1 LISGAKSGHACAST
15 SNSCPEHRGADH
27 LQGDHLTLSPSRPL
41 LLLPIRNRAAFRAQA
56 FESDEG
62 LFVPGDAD
70 IALGEEVELEIHFMA
85 EEVRFRIR
93 ASVRWIRQ
101 SNRRN
106 APQGLGLT
114 FLPTEIQA
122 RAQLMA
128 FVDGDGA
135 VMRERDGRRL
145 PVHVEAK
152 VELEK
157 KSIVVQTDDI
167 STGGC
172 FLLSSELPPIGSPVY
187 VRLKGPGA
195 LFSWV
200 SQNAVVCW
208 HRVGADRHGFGVRFV
223 MGGDRDRRRIEKLMA
238 LIRER
243 VSREV
248 HLYPPRTRST
258 PPTAVASTKP
268 TASMMPRK

>member
-1 LISGAKSGHACAST
+1 M
-15 SNSCPEHRGADH
+15 
-27 LQGDHLTLSPSRPL
+27 
-41 LLLPIRNRAAFRAQA
+41 PIRNRAVFRAQA
-56 FESDEG
+56 FEADEG
-62 LFVPGDAD
+62 IFVPGDAD
-70 IALGEEVELEIHFMA
+70 IALGDEVELEIHFMA

-101 SNRRN
+101 SGRRN
-106 APQGLGLT
+106 APPGLGLN
-114 FLPTEIQA
+114 FLPSETQA

-128 FVDGDGA
+128 FVDSDSA
-135 VMRERDGRRL
+135 PTLRERDGRRL

-157 KSIVVQTDDI
+157 KSIVAQTDDI
-167 STGGC
+167 SSGGC
-172 FLLSSELPPIGSPVY
+172 FILSDELPPIGSPVY

-195 LFSWV
+195 IFSWV

-208 HRVGADRHGFGVRFV
+208 HRVSAERHGFGVRFV
-223 MGGDRDRRRIEKLMA
+223 VTGDRDRRRIEKLMA

-248 HLYPPRTRST
+248 HLHPPRVKIT
-258 PPTAVASTKP
+258 PPTATSTKP
-268 TASMMPRK
+268 TSSMLPRK

>member
-1 LISGAKSGHACAST
+1 M
-15 SNSCPEHRGADH
+15 
-27 LQGDHLTLSPSRPL
+27 
-41 LLLPIRNRAAFRAQA
+41 PIRNRAVFRAQA
-56 FESDEG
+56 FEADEG

-70 IALGEEVELEIHFMA
+70 IALGEEVELEIHFMS

-101 SNRRN
+101 SGRRN
-106 APQGLGLT
+106 APPGLGLA
-114 FLPTEIQA
+114 FLQSETQA

-128 FVDGDGA
+128 FVDA
-135 VMRERDGRRL
+135 ESAPAPLRERDGRRL

-157 KSIVVQTDDI
+157 KSIVAQTDDI

-172 FLLSSELPPIGSPVY
+172 FILSDELPPIGSPVY

-195 LFSWV
+195 IFSWV
-200 SQNAVVCW
+200 SQNAVVYW
-208 HRVGADRHGFGVRFV
+208 HRVSAERHGFGVRFV
-223 MGGDRDRRRIEKLMA
+223 VGSDRDRRRIEKLMA

-243 VSREV
+243 VSRKV
-248 HLYPPRTRST
+248 HLYPPRMKST
-258 PPTAVASTKP
+258 PPTAISTKP
-268 TASMMPRK
+268 TSSMMPRK